1 MGNADDMYRW
11 PWLEA
16 RIRRQ
21 PWIGLVILVCLILI
35 CVWILVSASHDR
47 SPRSGL
53 PLWLIALV
61 GIVLFGF
68 VSVKYI
74 RVIVRRRK
82 GGQA

>member
-1 MGNADDMYRW
+1 MYRW

-16 RIRRQ
+16 KIRRQ
-21 PWIGLVILVCLILI
+21 PLIGLVMLVCLIML

-53 PLWLIALV
+53 PMGLIAVV
-61 GIVLFGF
+61 GIVLFGS
-68 VSVKYI
+68 VSVKYV

-82 GGQA
+82 SGQP